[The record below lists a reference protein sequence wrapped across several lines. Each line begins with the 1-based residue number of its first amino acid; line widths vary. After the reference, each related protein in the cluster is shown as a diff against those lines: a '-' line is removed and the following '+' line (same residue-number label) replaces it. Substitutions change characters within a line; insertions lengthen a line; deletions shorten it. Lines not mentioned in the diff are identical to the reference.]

1 MRISDWS
8 SDVCSSD
15 LLPSNF
21 LNVGLIAR
29 ALPQARFLH
38 MVRDPMDTCFSNLR
52 TLFIH
57 AGGYSYV
64 QTEMADYFLG
74 YQALMAHWHRVLPGR
89 VMDVSYA
96 ALVDDPERI
105 ARQVFAHCGLDFEPQ
120 ALDIDRNAGDRKST
134 RLNSR

>member
-1 MRISDWS
+1 
-8 SDVCSSD
+8 
-15 LLPSNF
+15 
-21 LNVGLIAR
+21 
-29 ALPQARFLH
+29 

-57 AGGYSYV
+57 AGGYSYE

-89 VMDVSYA
+89 VMEVDYA

-105 ARQVFAHCGLDFEPQ
+105 ARKVFVHCGQDFEPK
-120 ALDIDRNAGDRKST
+120 AVENDRNAGGVST
-134 RLNSR
+134 ERAEQEMGRGSRRVRACQEVEVTGGEGS